1 MTSPT
6 TYRWPRDT
14 RLLIAARGARSIGQG
29 ALIVG
34 FALYLDALGWNAVMI
49 GGLFTTGLLV
59 DAALVSVSGP
69 LSDRYGRKCF
79 LIGFEILQ
87 IIAAGIAMATA
98 STPWLVAAALVG
110 GFGRGANGSSGPFAP
125 VELAWL
131 SQPLAAVDRGRV
143 YSANMAIGFVGMA
156 LGALLSAAPSYI
168 QPWLPGALAFRPLFT
183 LSMIGALCCLVLL
196 SLARDDSAAPAA
208 PPHTRDR
215 SVEETDSSVQ
225 RTENSL
231 LRRLFAVN
239 ALNGI
244 AIGLVGPLMA
254 YWFAVRFDQS
264 PAGIAP
270 VMALAYL
277 VTAGS
282 SLWAGWL
289 VKRTGIVR
297 AVVWMRGLGLLLLLA
312 LPLMPVFWMAAILHV
327 ARSALNR
334 GTAGARQ
341 ALTVGLVRPH
351 RRGSATS
358 TASLAIQLPRA
369 AGPAVAGLFF
379 SAGQLAAPFYVAG
392 VFFAG
397 YLYFYQRVFKY
408 HDPNRP

>member
-1 MTSPT
+1 MR
-6 TYRWPRDT
+6 RWPRDT
-14 RLLIAARGARSIGQG
+14 RLLVAARGARSVGQG
-29 ALIVG
+29 ALVVG
-34 FALYLDALGWNAVMI
+34 FALYLDALGWNAAAI
-49 GGLFTTGLLV
+49 GALFTSGLLI

-69 LSDRYGRKCF
+69 LSDRFGRKRF
-79 LIGFEILQ
+79 LMVFEALQ
-87 IIAAGIAMATA
+87 IVAAGIAMATA
-98 STPWLVAAALVG
+98 STPWLVGAALIG

-131 SQPLAAVDRGRV
+131 SQPLAAVDRGPV
-143 YSANMAIGFVGMA
+143 YSANMAIGFAGMA
-156 LGALLSAAPSYI
+156 VGALLCATPTYI
-168 QPWLPGALAFRPLFT
+168 QPWLAGALAYRPLFG
-183 LSMIGALCCLVLL
+183 LSLIGALSCLVLL
-196 SLARDDSAAPAA
+196 SLAGDHGCAPARISPESIA
-208 PPHTRDR
+208 DTNAAG
-215 SVEETDSSVQ
+215 TAVQ
-225 RTENSL
+225 RSENAL

-254 YWFAVRFDQS
+254 YWFAVRFEQS

-282 SLWAGWL
+282 SLWAGSW
-289 VKRTGIVR
+289 VKRVGIVR
-297 AVVWMRGLGLLLLLA
+297 AVIWMRGLGLLLLLA
-312 LPLMPVFWMAAILHV
+312 LPLMPVFWMAALLHV

-341 ALTVGLVRPH
+341 ALTVSLVRPH
-351 RRGSATS
+351 RRGTATS

-369 AGPAVAGLFF
+369 AGPAVAGMFF
-379 SAGQLAAPFYVAG
+379 AAGQLAAPFYIAG

-397 YLYFYQRVFKY
+397 YLYCYRRVFND
-408 HDPNRP
+408 HDPNRPGRR